1 MDLDLSGIMT
11 TLQPVLPIL
20 SYLINYMTKMI
31 EIVAS
36 YFGFDLTKPEEDET
50 TTGGTEESTTL

>member
-11 TLQPVLPIL
+11 TLQPVLPII

-50 TTGGTEESTTL
+50 TTGTEESTTL

>member
-11 TLQPVLPIL
+11 TLQPVLPII
-20 SYLINYMTKMI
+20 SYLINYLTKMI

-50 TTGGTEESTTL
+50 TTGMEESTTL